1 MRTRLSVFCEAVIEA
16 GWLLAALVAPL
27 FFDVYSQRVFEPDKI
42 GLVRSIATI
51 MAAVWAIWLLER
63 LATAARKDRAPTAS
77 WWDRIRKTR
86 LVLPALLLVVAY
98 LISTALS
105 VTPRISFWGSYERL
119 QGTYSL
125 LSYVVIGLSV
135 LFLLRRREQ
144 VERLLLVLVLSSI
157 PVALYGVVQHYG
169 LDPLPWGGDVTQRV
183 AGNLGNAIF
192 IAAYL
197 IMVVPITVVQWI
209 RLWHRETASWARMRR
224 LGIGAAMVALAAG
237 LVALWGMV
245 GLGAGLWFAVV
256 VWGVAGVIGWLTG
269 GSVRRWLMLGFYAS
283 VLAVQLVCIIFTQ
296 SRGPWLGLL
305 GGMFL
310 FLIAALVASR
320 RHRMALAVGVGALLV
335 GAFLGVLNVP
345 GGPLAPLRDLPY
357 LGRLGRVFEVQT
369 GTGRVRVL
377 IWEGALEMVTDSPL
391 RAAVGYGPES
401 MYSAFSPYYSPELA
415 HLERRSAS
423 PDRSHN
429 ETYDV
434 LITTGV
440 LGFAAYMYLFL
451 SVYLIAMQAL
461 GLVRDRRDR
470 WLFVGLTLGG
480 GMVGA
485 VLPYLVEGQWRYAGI
500 TMPLA
505 VTTGMGAYALVKA
518 VMGWAASGA
527 MAPTNETRPWS
538 EQSLL
543 VAGLLGAILAH
554 FVEIHFGIAIG
565 ATRTYF
571 WILSAA
577 LVVVG
582 EGWVVWDEPAAVL
595 AQQTRSSRRRKARRQ
610 QSGEPLA
617 SRIIIYQAVAI
628 GLIGA
633 AILGTLAWDYTANA
647 IGETSPM
654 TMLWQSLTTM
664 QARGDPDTTSLGVA
678 AVVASTWVAL
688 GLMVAGLEIPGWRSM
703 DWRERARA
711 GLIAMGVAGLIAGIY
726 ALLHA
731 HQLCPPVD
739 VTALLMR
746 YVALLVI
753 VWLTGAVAM
762 ALSSGWQVAARGG
775 GVGLVGLVL
784 VMAAIPIVEARNL
797 RPIRADMIF
806 KQGMRLEREGSLT
819 MALSQYGQAA
829 QLAPAEDRYWLYQG
843 RVALEQARVETD
855 ASERE
860 RYLNMAQQALQ
871 TARSLNPLNTDH
883 AANLARLHR
892 VWGEL
897 ETTEAARQ
905 AHWERAEAY
914 YAEAHALSPNSA
926 QILNEWGLLLLLL
939 GEKEAGLAKLDE
951 SLALDDAY
959 AQTYMLLG
967 DYYVRQQEWEAA
979 VEAYRQATAMDTEL
993 LQVWSGLGYAAS
1005 QMGDWETSLDANLE
1019 VYRRAPK
1026 DYNTVK
1032 NLAIIQAQMGNDEE
1046 ALAKAHEALELAPEA
1061 ERPALERFI
1070 GEVEARMANEGD
1082 E

>member
-42 GLVRSIATI
+42 GLIRSIATI

-63 LATAARKDRAPTAS
+63 LATASERDQAPAS
-77 WWDRIRKTR
+77 SCWDRIRKTR

-144 VERLLLVLVLSSI
+144 LERLLLFLVLSSI

-197 IMVVPITVVQWI
+197 IMVAPITVVQWI
-209 RLWHRETASWARMRR
+209 RLWRRETADWTRTRR

-237 LVALWGMV
+237 LAVLWGVV

-256 VWGVAGVIGWLTG
+256 LWGVAGVIGWLTG

-283 VLAVQLVCIIFTQ
+283 VLAVQLVCIVFTQ

-305 GGMFL
+305 GGLFL
-310 FLIAALVASR
+310 FLMVALVASR
-320 RHRMALAVGVGALLV
+320 RNRMALAVGIGALLV
-335 GAFLGVLNVP
+335 GAFLGVLNIP
-345 GGPLAPLRDLPY
+345 DGPLAPLRDLPY

-429 ETYDV
+429 ETYDA

-440 LGFAAYMYLFL
+440 LGFAAYMYLFI
-451 SVYLIAMQAL
+451 SVYLVAMRSL
-461 GLVRDRRDR
+461 GMVCDRRDR
-470 WLFVGLTLGG
+470 WLFLGLTLGG
-480 GMVGA
+480 GLLGA

-505 VTTGMGAYALVKA
+505 VTAGVGAYALVKA
-518 VMGWAASGA
+518 MMGWAGARVLASEK
-527 MAPTNETRPWS
+527 PVWS

-571 WILSAA
+571 WILAA
-577 LVVVG
+577 VMVAVG
-582 EGWVVWDEPAAVL
+582 EGWVAWDEPAVVL
-595 AQQTRSSRRRKARRQ
+595 AQQTRSSRRRRSRRRQ
-610 QSGEPLA
+610 GRETLA
-617 SRIIIYQAVAI
+617 SRIATYQAVAI

-633 AILGTLAWDYTANA
+633 AVLGTLAWDYTANA
-647 IGETSPM
+647 VGHTSPT

-664 QARGDPDTTSLGVA
+664 QAKGDPDTVGFGVA
-678 AVVASTWVAL
+678 AVVGATWASL
-688 GLMVAGLEIPGWRSM
+688 GLLVAGLELPGWQSM
-703 DWRERARA
+703 DWRERARV
-711 GLIAMGVAGLIAGIY
+711 GLISMAVAGLVGGLY

-731 HQLCPPVD
+731 NQLRPPVD

-746 YVALLVI
+746 YVVLLCMAWLAGAAAIAL
-753 VWLTGAVAM
+753 G
-762 ALSSGWQVAARGG
+762 SGWQAASKRG
-775 GVGLVGLVL
+775 GVGLVGLAFL
-784 VMAAIPIVEARNL
+784 LAAMPVVDARNL

-806 KQGMRLEREGSLT
+806 KQGMRLEREGSLKT
-819 MALSQYGQAA
+819 ALGQYAQAA
-829 QLAPAEDRYWLYQG
+829 QLAPGEDRYWLYQG

-860 RYLNMAQQALQ
+860 RYLNTAQQALQ
-871 TARSLNPLNTDH
+871 TARSLNSLNTDH

-897 ETTEAARQ
+897 ATTATARQ

-926 QILNEWGLLLLLL
+926 QILNEWGLSLLLL
-939 GEKEAGLAKLDE
+939 GDAEAGLAKLNE

-967 DYYVRQQEWEAA
+967 DYYARQAEWEQA
-979 VEAYRQATAMDTEL
+979 VEAYQKATALDTEL

-1005 QMGDWETSLDANLE
+1005 QMGDWETSLEANLE

-1032 NLAIIQAQMGNDEE
+1032 NLAIIYAQIGNDEE